1 MNYKEPKFNENSFT
15 CPYCQTYAQQ
25 KWRTYKIFND
35 EHSSYFDFVSEQR
48 LYVKGFEDEEVEAI
62 DDFGVS
68 TCNVCGKYHLWHN
81 DKMIIPT
88 NSPIPMPLEDM
99 PKVVKDLYLEARD
112 VYPISHKSACAILR
126 LAVQH
131 LCKELGEKGKNINDD
146 IGSLVSKGLPEKIQ
160 KALDIVRV
168 VGNNAVHPG
177 KMEDSDTKVYAE
189 KMFMLVNMIVEDRI
203 VKPKEID
210 DLFEGLPEENIKAIE
225 RRDNK

>member
-15 CPYCQTYAQQ
+15 CPYCGTFAEQ
-25 KWRTYKIFND
+25 KWSMYKMLINWENKF
-35 EHSSYFDFVSEQR
+35 EFASYTIGNKIGNLTINQT
-48 LYVKGFEDEEVEAI
+48 EELDSI
-62 DDFGVS
+62 SIS
-68 TCNVCGKYHLWHN
+68 TCNVCNKYHIWHN

-99 PKVVKDLYLEARD
+99 RQVVKDLYLEARD

-146 IGSLVSKGLPEKIQ
+146 IGSLVSKGLPERIQ

-168 VGNNAVHPG
+168 VGNSAVHPG
-177 KMEDSDTKVYAE
+177 KMDESDTKLYAE
-189 KMFMLVNMIVEDRI
+189 KMFRLINMIVEDRI
-203 VKPKEID
+203 VKPNEID
-210 DLFEGLPEENIKAIE
+210 DLFDGLPEGTKKAIE
-225 RRDNK
+225 KRDS